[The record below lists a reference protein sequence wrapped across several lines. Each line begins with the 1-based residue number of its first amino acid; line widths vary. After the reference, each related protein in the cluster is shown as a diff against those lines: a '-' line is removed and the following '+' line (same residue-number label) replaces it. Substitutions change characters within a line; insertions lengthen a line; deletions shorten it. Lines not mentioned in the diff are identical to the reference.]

1 MCDAA
6 FMHSGFSSKGE
17 RLQVC
22 SGYLGRLADGEAYS
36 AYPLSATE
44 DWLNTAATP
53 TSVPET
59 THWLRTTDPADPT
72 LIHSGAYHHTGVY
85 DVPMGFL
92 GGISPAANGDP
103 VLEAMGDG
111 VGLTFSRCIDRVQC
125 EMPPF
130 TFAGVKRVR
139 LDPLRLAQ
147 NLTETSLRRCGS
159 TGTWTGS
166 VCRLDDRLF
175 PLFSFLLWGDGG
187 SDPKPRGCFAL
198 WPSAVHMRFVGH
210 VPNVG
215 ETVATFMS
223 NPSAVTSVTAASA
236 DGGLLCATD
245 GCLYA
250 GRTST
255 VLTPAQT
262 SDTIA
267 QVASNLNSLAAAA
280 SDAVLTRTAA
290 VGALTAYEDITLC
303 EASVRE
309 YKGLTQAAYAEAYW
323 TPSPPQLPGLYTAFR
338 LALYEYPVEWLFTSM
353 RTTLLASLS
362 GHANDVHAVNTRGMT
377 SGAVKSALWDSDTHD
392 ALCSPGRLGARPALF
407 YLLCNGLQPSY
418 ATLPAGVTWPSDTT
432 ASLRVHTRQALVD
445 DVLKGTSQSGLS
457 ARCMYAA
464 SWACPTMPV
473 YDAEYA
479 PCWDA
484 AWLAQSPEVC
494 RPRPHLCSPFG
505 ISIIRHERRG
515 SRATSRRATTA
526 EGGLPWAPPAWCP
539 STTSTPRTRG
549 SQQLS

>member
-1 MCDAA
+1 
-6 FMHSGFSSKGE
+6 
-17 RLQVC
+17 
-22 SGYLGRLADGEAYS
+22 
-36 AYPLSATE
+36 
-44 DWLNTAATP
+44 
-53 TSVPET
+53 
-59 THWLRTTDPADPT
+59 
-72 LIHSGAYHHTGVY
+72 
-85 DVPMGFL
+85 
-92 GGISPAANGDP
+92 
-103 VLEAMGDG
+103 
-111 VGLTFSRCIDRVQC
+111 
-125 EMPPF
+125 
-130 TFAGVKRVR
+130 
-139 LDPLRLAQ
+139 
-147 NLTETSLRRCGS
+147 
-159 TGTWTGS
+159 
-166 VCRLDDRLF
+166 LDDRLF

-262 SDTIA
+262 SDTVA

-290 VGALTAYEDITLC
+290 VGALATYEDITLC

-338 LALYEYPVEWLFTSM
+338 LALYEYPAEWLFTSM

-418 ATLPAGVTWPSDTT
+418 ATLPAGVTWPSDTA

-457 ARCMYAA
+457 TRCMYAA
-464 SWACPTMPV
+464 SWACPSMPV

-479 PCWDA
+479 PCWNA
-484 AWLAQSPEVC
+484 AWLAQSPE
-494 RPRPHLCSPFG
+494 
-505 ISIIRHERRG
+505 
-515 SRATSRRATTA
+515 
-526 EGGLPWAPPAWCP
+526 GLPRDITPCNNSRGWFAMGSPRVVPIDDVDPSHTWFSTVFLKATPPHSHTAAPSLVPLFASPP
-539 STTSTPRTRG
+539 SCDNTATKTGRADALPRW
-549 SQQLS
+549 